1 MEDPVKHIDSFIDE
15 FEAEMLASAKFVG
28 KCYMSNFQIQYPT
41 FYEQASSV
49 MKQGKSPSVALEALL
64 NINILDVN
72 NNDPTRY
79 GPARCLWYCVPGT
92 DDWSAP
98 LDEAIL
104 TFKLYSGWDKE
115 AMVMALMNHSMVPDL
130 LKSYDSLWHAQAVL
144 TQTPQEV
151 PGNHAGMDL
160 EDFAHKRDVKDR
172 TTMGWEAAGTGCKIW
187 DRMEGQALDGKFS

>member
-1 MEDPVKHIDSFIDE
+1 MVGLNSTSEPT
-15 FEAEMLASAKFVG
+15 MGLLQLASAKFVG

-79 GPARCLWYCVPGT
+79 GPARCPWYCVPGT

-104 TFKLYSGWDKE
+104 TFKLYVSHLLLNCT
-115 AMVMALMNHSMVPDL
+115 AHS
-130 LKSYDSLWHAQAVL
+130 
-144 TQTPQEV
+144 
-151 PGNHAGMDL
+151 
-160 EDFAHKRDVKDR
+160 
-172 TTMGWEAAGTGCKIW
+172 
-187 DRMEGQALDGKFS
+187 